1 MALSPQQRDAL
12 RSKIA
17 HRVRDLPGSATV
29 AAADKA
35 RRLKAEGRSVVDLS
49 GGDPDFPTA
58 AHVTEAAVASLN
70 RGFTHYT
77 PSRGIP
83 ELLNAIARKL
93 ATENG
98 ASYEPTKEILVTP
111 GGKQALFTAA
121 QALLDPGDEVIIFS
135 PAWVSYAPCAALAG
149 ARVVYV
155 PMNMQTTAAE
165 LQSNL
170 AHAISPRTKLAI
182 LNTPNNPTG
191 QVWTAE
197 QLQTLADAA
206 QAHDFIVLADEIYE
220 KILYDGAQHISIAS
234 LPGMWER
241 TLILNGLSK
250 SHAMTG
256 WRLGYIAG
264 PEPLIAELLKVH
276 QHSTTCATS
285 FVQEAAVAALNGPQ
299 EYTEY
304 MVSRYKARRDRL
316 VADLNAIPGVRCDLP
331 QGAFYVFP
339 DITGTGLSSLAF
351 TERLLEAEA
360 VVVTPGDAFGP
371 AGVGFVRLSYADS
384 DEMLQEGA
392 RRIKRFVDNLSD

>member
-1 MALSPQQRDAL
+1 M
-12 RSKIA
+12 
-17 HRVRDLPGSATV
+17 DLQH
-29 AAADKA
+29 
-35 RRLKAEGRSVVDLS
+35 L
-49 GGDPDFPTA
+49 
-58 AHVTEAAVASLN
+58 
-70 RGFTHYT
+70 
-77 PSRGIP
+77 I
-83 ELLNAIARKL
+83 
-93 ATENG
+93 
-98 ASYEPTKEILVTP
+98 
-111 GGKQALFTAA
+111 
-121 QALLDPGDEVIIFS
+121 
-135 PAWVSYAPCAALAG
+135 AALAG

-165 LQSNL
+165 LRSNL
-170 AHAISPRTKLAI
+170 ADAISPRTKLAI

-285 FVQEAAVAALNGPQ
+285 FVQEAAVAAL
-299 EYTEY
+299 
-304 MVSRYKARRDRL
+304 
-316 VADLNAIPGVRCDLP
+316 
-331 QGAFYVFP
+331 
-339 DITGTGLSSLAF
+339 
-351 TERLLEAEA
+351 ER
-360 VVVTPGDAFGP
+360 P
-371 AGVGFVRLSYADS
+371 AGIHRIHGKP
-384 DEMLQEGA
+384 LQ
-392 RRIKRFVDNLSD
+392 SPP

>member
-1 MALSPQQRDAL
+1 M
-12 RSKIA
+12 
-17 HRVRDLPGSATV
+17 
-29 AAADKA
+29 
-35 RRLKAEGRSVVDLS
+35 
-49 GGDPDFPTA
+49 
-58 AHVTEAAVASLN
+58 
-70 RGFTHYT
+70 
-77 PSRGIP
+77 
-83 ELLNAIARKL
+83 
-93 ATENG
+93 
-98 ASYEPTKEILVTP
+98 TP

-165 LQSNL
+165 FQSNL

-339 DITGTGLSSLAF
+339 NITGTGLSSLAF

-384 DEMLQEGA
+384 DETLQEGA
-392 RRIKRFVDNLSD
+392 RRIKRFVDGLSD

>member
-1 MALSPQQRDAL
+1 M
-12 RSKIA
+12 
-17 HRVRDLPGSATV
+17 
-29 AAADKA
+29 
-35 RRLKAEGRSVVDLS
+35 
-49 GGDPDFPTA
+49 
-58 AHVTEAAVASLN
+58 
-70 RGFTHYT
+70 
-77 PSRGIP
+77 
-83 ELLNAIARKL
+83 
-93 ATENG
+93 
-98 ASYEPTKEILVTP
+98 TP

-165 LQSNL
+165 LRSNL
-170 AHAISPRTKLAI
+170 ADAISPRTKLAI

-285 FVQEAAVAALNGPQ
+285 FVQEAAVAAL
-299 EYTEY
+299 
-304 MVSRYKARRDRL
+304 RR
-316 VADLNAIPGVRCDLP
+316 
-331 QGAFYVFP
+331 
-339 DITGTGLSSLAF
+339 
-351 TERLLEAEA
+351 
-360 VVVTPGDAFGP
+360 P
-371 AGVGFVRLSYADS
+371 AGIHRIHGKP
-384 DEMLQEGA
+384 LQ
-392 RRIKRFVDNLSD
+392 SPP